1 MKAKH
6 IAFLSL
12 SVLAGTFAS
21 CTGSH
26 EIKITGSVKN
36 LDGVTIIYQKS
47 IDGMFNSQSQDTLK
61 LNTDS
66 TFSLTLPSNG
76 YEQIRLFLWGKRYL
90 GSFIADGGNYRLQI
104 DAAATHPISILEG
117 KNEKNMEVSRLMD
130 ELGQDVFD
138 VLSRK
143 GDKWGITQDTI
154 ATSVSKKLQD
164 AVLALDEKM
173 KGVDEDLYEKAC
185 QNTRIQTMWAFQNQL
200 FGIAYRYSE
209 ATKQSWLK
217 EWEKMMEFCRIN
229 HPASTFSPAFHEV
242 VYNNAGITYYTKKE
256 PVDEDLKKNPN
267 KLIFY
272 YIEKNL
278 TGQAQESAMALLFL
292 RDANEEKY
300 DPEILPLEER
310 FKQLYPHSKWQP
322 LINEAIAKNKAFN
335 QAKIPDY
342 IHFPNI
348 DNAKTFKDITD
359 LYKGKVIFMDIWATW
374 CGPCRASFAY
384 VKPLQEYAKANDIV
398 LLYLSIDR
406 LEEDAKWRKMA
417 SHYDLMGEHVRVQE
431 AFKDEIY
438 TTFGNAQKA
447 LSIPR
452 CVIIGKDG
460 EIKFKSAASPEDMEK
475 LKSQLKEAA
484 QTGA

>member
-26 EIKITGSVKN
+26 EIKITGSAKN
-36 LDGVTIIYQKS
+36 LDGGTIIYQKS
-47 IDGMFNSQSQDTLK
+47 IEGMFNSQSQDTLK

-173 KGVDEDLYEKAC
+173 KGVDEDLYGKAC

-217 EWEKMMEFCRIN
+217 EWEKMMEFCQVN

-242 VYNNAGITYYTKKE
+242 VYNNAGITYYTKGE
-256 PVDEDLKKNPN
+256 PIEEDLKKNPN
-267 KLIFY
+267 KLIFH

-292 RDANEEKY
+292 RDANEEFSSEQ
-300 DPEILPLEER
+300 D
-310 FKQLYPHSKWQP
+310 
-322 LINEAIAKNKAFN
+322 
-335 QAKIPDY
+335 
-342 IHFPNI
+342 
-348 DNAKTFKDITD
+348 
-359 LYKGKVIFMDIWATW
+359 
-374 CGPCRASFAY
+374 
-384 VKPLQEYAKANDIV
+384 
-398 LLYLSIDR
+398 
-406 LEEDAKWRKMA
+406 
-417 SHYDLMGEHVRVQE
+417 
-431 AFKDEIY
+431 
-438 TTFGNAQKA
+438 
-447 LSIPR
+447 
-452 CVIIGKDG
+452 
-460 EIKFKSAASPEDMEK
+460 
-475 LKSQLKEAA
+475 
-484 QTGA
+484 

>member
-36 LDGVTIIYQKS
+36 LDGGTIIYQKS

-117 KNEKNMEVSRLMD
+117 KNEKNME
-130 ELGQDVFD
+130 
-138 VLSRK
+138 
-143 GDKWGITQDTI
+143 
-154 ATSVSKKLQD
+154 A
-164 AVLALDEKM
+164 A
-173 KGVDEDLYEKAC
+173 
-185 QNTRIQTMWAFQNQL
+185 
-200 FGIAYRYSE
+200 
-209 ATKQSWLK
+209 
-217 EWEKMMEFCRIN
+217 
-229 HPASTFSPAFHEV
+229 
-242 VYNNAGITYYTKKE
+242 
-256 PVDEDLKKNPN
+256 
-267 KLIFY
+267 
-272 YIEKNL
+272 
-278 TGQAQESAMALLFL
+278 
-292 RDANEEKY
+292 
-300 DPEILPLEER
+300 
-310 FKQLYPHSKWQP
+310 
-322 LINEAIAKNKAFN
+322 
-335 QAKIPDY
+335 
-342 IHFPNI
+342 
-348 DNAKTFKDITD
+348 
-359 LYKGKVIFMDIWATW
+359 
-374 CGPCRASFAY
+374 
-384 VKPLQEYAKANDIV
+384 
-398 LLYLSIDR
+398 
-406 LEEDAKWRKMA
+406 
-417 SHYDLMGEHVRVQE
+417 HYDLMGEHVRVQE

-447 LSIPR
+447 LSIPH